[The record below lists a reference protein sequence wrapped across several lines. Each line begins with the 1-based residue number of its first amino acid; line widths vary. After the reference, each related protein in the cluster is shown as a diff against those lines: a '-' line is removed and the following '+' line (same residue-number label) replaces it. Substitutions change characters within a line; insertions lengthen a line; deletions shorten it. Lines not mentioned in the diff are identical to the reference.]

1 MKILLIED
9 DPLLGENLKEF
20 LEQNGC
26 ITEWIQDERDLID
39 PSVVMVYDVVILD
52 LMLRYSRGEDLL
64 REIRSRGIT
73 TPVIV
78 LTAKNTFLDKETC
91 FNLGADDYIT
101 KPFEPRELILRIK
114 AILRRLRDKDK
125 VMIGD
130 AEVDSDSMTVRYKG
144 KEFKLSKTS
153 WELLNLL
160 LKNRGK
166 VVSTDT
172 ILNCVWGDKPVGNEV
187 VRAYIKELR
196 KMLPPGSIE
205 THKGIGYKLV

>member
-9 DPLLGENLKEF
+9 DPLLGENLKDF

-26 ITEWIQDERDLID
+26 EVKWIDDERDLLD
-39 PSVVMVYDVVILD
+39 PAIGMVYDIVILD
-52 LMLRYSRGEDLL
+52 LMLRYSRGEDIL
-64 REIRSRGIT
+64 REMRNKDVT
-73 TPVIV
+73 TPIII
-78 LTAKNTFLDKETC
+78 LTAKNTLLDKETC

-101 KPFEPRELILRIK
+101 KPFEPKELMLRIQ
-114 AILRRLRDKDK
+114 ALIRRVHGQEK
-125 VMIGD
+125 VKVGE
-130 AEVDSDSMTVRYKG
+130 AEIDGSSMTVKYGG

-160 LKNRGK
+160 IRNRGK

-172 ILNCVWGDKPVGNEV
+172 ILNCIWGDKPVGNEV

-196 KMLPPGSIE
+196 KILPPGSIE
-205 THKGIGYKLV
+205 TYKGIGYKLV